1 MAKRPRRRLD
11 TDRTELL
18 GLDELFVLNGRGD
31 RNNYFAWQHEH
42 ELSRCP
48 LCSDNVIKIQDHFS
62 KTYYDCIVDS
72 GHPRVIRL
80 THEFFK
86 YRCLN
91 AECRHIFSKEIGFAS
106 KYDNVTY
113 RLENEIAHKVIEGY
127 SYSLVQ
133 GLFQDTISRQAVGQI
148 FHRWTQRNESAR
160 VIQDPPS
167 SLAILTGQ
175 AGENLYTLFLNL
187 DDGVR
192 VFDILLGVNSADIG
206 GVVRRLVPGV
216 ETVITDCDPTI
227 NDAVADFLPDALH
240 IIPVELWLRPA
251 TELYQEFAHIKIKW
265 CPVARKDSL
274 IMIPRSRITYRDEY
288 DLERLLAARPEV
300 RPAYEDY
307 SRLRELIERRGELWV
322 YEELMEWADSVCED
336 TRDYMAPSLYLLQAY
351 RSEIETQTQHREVVP
366 ARLAEYVSE
375 LENLLSQAKT
385 FSEDILKARVLY
397 SVDTDLQDWRG
408 APIQDVILT
417 LQDMDLATKRKR
429 REPYEYQ

>member
-31 RNNYFAWQHEH
+31 RNNFFAWQHEH
-42 ELSRCP
+42 ELNRCP
-48 LCSDNVIKIQDHFS
+48 LCGGNVIKIQDHFS

-72 GHPRVIRL
+72 GRPRVIRL

-91 AECRHIFSKEIGFAS
+91 EECRHIFSKEIGFAS
-106 KYDNVTY
+106 KFDNVTY
-113 RLENEIAHKVIEGY
+113 RLENEIARNVIEGY
-127 SYSLVQ
+127 SYSLIQ
-133 GLFQDTISRQAVGQI
+133 GQFQDTITRQAVGQI
-148 FHRWTQRNESAR
+148 FHRWTQRKESAR
-160 VIQDPPS
+160 TFRKPPS

-175 AGENLYTLFLNL
+175 TKESRYTLFLSL

-192 VFDILLGVNSADIG
+192 VFDVLLGVNSADIG
-206 GVVRRLVPGV
+206 AVVRKLVPGV

-227 NDAVADFLPDALH
+227 NDAVADFLPDSLH
-240 IIPVELWLRPA
+240 IIPVELWLRLA
-251 TELYQEFAHIKIKW
+251 MVLYQEFTHVKIKW
-265 CPVARKDSL
+265 CPVPRKDSL
-274 IMIPRSRITYRDEY
+274 IMIPRSRIAYRDEY
-288 DLERLLAARPEV
+288 DLERLLDARPAV
-300 RPAYEDY
+300 KPAYEDY
-307 SRLRELIERRGELWV
+307 SRLRGLIERRGELWV
-322 YEELMEWADSVCED
+322 YEELAEWADSVCDD
-336 TRDYMAPSLYLLQAY
+336 TKDFMAPSLYLLQAY
-351 RSEIETQTQHREVVP
+351 RREIEAQTQHREAVP

-375 LENLLSQAKT
+375 LEDLLSQAKT

-408 APIQDVILT
+408 VPIQDVIRT

-429 REPYEYQ
+429 RETNEYQ

>member
-1 MAKRPRRRLD
+1 MAKRTHRPLD
-11 TDRTELL
+11 TDRTGLL
-18 GLDELFVLNGRGD
+18 GLDELYVLNGRGD
-31 RNNYFAWQHEH
+31 RNNFFAWQHEH
-42 ELSRCP
+42 ELNCCP
-48 LCSDNVIKIQDHFS
+48 LCGGKAIKIQDHFA
-62 KTYYDCIVDS
+62 KTYLDYIVDS

-148 FHRWTQRNESAR
+148 FHRWTQRKESAR
-160 VIQDPPS
+160 AIQDPPS
-167 SLAILTGQ
+167 SLAILTGH
-175 AGENLYTLFLNL
+175 AGENRYTLFLNL
-187 DDGVR
+187 DDGIR
-192 VFDILLGVNSADIG
+192 VFDVLLGVDSADIG
-206 GVVRRLVPGV
+206 SVIQKLVPGV
-216 ETVITDCDPTI
+216 GTVITDCDPTI
-227 NDAVADFLPDALH
+227 NDAVANYLPSALH

-274 IMIPRSRITYRDEY
+274 IMIPRSRINRDEY

-300 RPAYEDY
+300 KPAYEDY
-307 SRLRELIERRGELWV
+307 SRLRGLIERRGELWV
-322 YEELMEWADSVCED
+322 YEELLEWADSVCDD
-336 TRDYMAPSLYLLQAY
+336 TNDFLAPSLYLLQAY
-351 RSEIETQTQHREVVP
+351 RSEIEAQTQHREAVP

-375 LENLLSQAKT
+375 LEDLLSQAKT

-397 SVDTDLQDWRG
+397 AVDTDLQDWRG
-408 APIQDVILT
+408 VPIQNVIQT

>member
-18 GLDELFVLNGRGD
+18 GLDELFVLNCRGD
-31 RNNYFAWQHEH
+31 RNNFFAWQHEH
-42 ELSRCP
+42 ELNCCP
-48 LCSDNVIKIQDHFS
+48 LCGGKAIKIQDHFA
-62 KTYYDCIVDS
+62 KTYFDYIVDS

-148 FHRWTQRNESAR
+148 FHRWTQRKESAR
-160 VIQDPPS
+160 AIQDPPS

-175 AGENLYTLFLNL
+175 AGENRYTLFLNL
-187 DDGVR
+187 DDGIR
-192 VFDILLGVNSADIG
+192 VFDVLLGVNSAEIG
-206 GVVRRLVPGV
+206 SVIRKLVPGV

-227 NDAVADFLPDALH
+227 NDAVADYLPSALH
-240 IIPVELWLRPA
+240 IIPVELWLLPA
-251 TELYQEFAHIKIKW
+251 IELYRRYAHEIIKW
-265 CPVARKDSL
+265 CTVPQKKSL
-274 IMIPRSRITYRDEY
+274 IMIPRFRITYGDEY
-288 DLERLLAARPEV
+288 ALGRLLDARPDV
-300 RPAYEDY
+300 KPAYEDY
-307 SRLRELIERRGELWV
+307 SRLRGLIERRGELWV
-322 YEELMEWADSVCED
+322 YEELLEWADSVCDD
-336 TRDYMAPSLYLLQAY
+336 TNDFLAPSLYLLQAY
-351 RSEIETQTQHREVVP
+351 RSEIEAQTQHREAVP

-375 LENLLSQAKT
+375 LEDLLSQAKT

-397 SVDTDLQDWRG
+397 AVDTDLQDWRG
-408 APIQDVILT
+408 VPIQNVIQT

-429 REPYEYQ
+429 REPNEYQ

>member
-1 MAKRPRRRLD
+1 MAKRTHRPLD
-11 TDRTELL
+11 TDRTGLL
-18 GLDELFVLNGRGD
+18 GLDELYVLNGRGD
-31 RNNYFAWQHEH
+31 RNNFFAWQHEH
-42 ELSRCP
+42 ELNCCP
-48 LCSDNVIKIQDHFS
+48 LCGGKAIKIQDHFA
-62 KTYYDCIVDS
+62 KTYFDYIVDS

-91 AECRHIFSKEIGFAS
+91 EKCRHIFSKEIGFAS
-106 KYDNVTY
+106 KFDNVTY
-113 RLENEIAHKVIEGY
+113 RLENEIARKVIEGY

-148 FHRWTQRNESAR
+148 FHRWTQRKESAR
-160 VIQDPPS
+160 AIQDPPS
-167 SLAILTGQ
+167 SLAILTGH
-175 AGENLYTLFLNL
+175 AGENRYTLFLNL
-187 DDGVR
+187 DDGIR
-192 VFDILLGVNSADIG
+192 VFDVLLGVDSADIG
-206 GVVRRLVPGV
+206 SVIQKLVPGV
-216 ETVITDCDPTI
+216 GTVITDCDPTI
-227 NDAVADFLPDALH
+227 NDAVANYLPSALH

-274 IMIPRSRITYRDEY
+274 IMIPRSRINRDEY

-300 RPAYEDY
+300 KPAYEDY
-307 SRLRELIERRGELWV
+307 SRLRGLIERRGELWV
-322 YEELMEWADSVCED
+322 YAELKEWADSVCDD
-336 TRDYMAPSLYLLQAY
+336 TNAFLAPSLYLLKEY
-351 RSEIETQTQHREVVP
+351 RSEIEAQTQHRKAVP

-375 LENLLSQAKT
+375 LEDLLSQAKT

-397 SVDTDLQDWRG
+397 AVDTDLQDWRG
-408 APIQDVILT
+408 VPIQNVIQT

>member
-1 MAKRPRRRLD
+1 MAKRTHRPLD
-11 TDRTELL
+11 TDRTGLL
-18 GLDELFVLNGRGD
+18 GLDELYVLNGRGD
-31 RNNYFAWQHEH
+31 RNNFFAWQHEH
-42 ELSRCP
+42 ELNCCP
-48 LCSDNVIKIQDHFS
+48 LCGGKAIKIQDHFA
-62 KTYYDCIVDS
+62 KTYLDYIVDS

-91 AECRHIFSKEIGFAS
+91 EKCRHIFSKEIGFAS
-106 KYDNVTY
+106 KFDNVTY
-113 RLENEIAHKVIEGY
+113 RLENEIARKVIEGY

-148 FHRWTQRNESAR
+148 FHRWTQRKESAR
-160 VIQDPPS
+160 AIQDPPS
-167 SLAILTGQ
+167 SLAILTGH
-175 AGENLYTLFLNL
+175 AGENRYTLFLNL
-187 DDGVR
+187 DDGIR
-192 VFDILLGVNSADIG
+192 VFDVLLGVDSADIG
-206 GVVRRLVPGV
+206 SVIQKLVPGV
-216 ETVITDCDPTI
+216 GTVITDCDPTI
-227 NDAVADFLPDALH
+227 NDAVANYLPSALH

-274 IMIPRSRITYRDEY
+274 IMIPRSRINRDEY

-300 RPAYEDY
+300 KPAYEDY
-307 SRLRELIERRGELWV
+307 SRLRGLIERRGELWV
-322 YEELMEWADSVCED
+322 YEELLEWADSVCDD
-336 TRDYMAPSLYLLQAY
+336 TNDFLAPSLYLLQAY
-351 RSEIETQTQHREVVP
+351 RSEIEAQTQHREAVP

-375 LENLLSQAKT
+375 LEDLLSQAKT

-397 SVDTDLQDWRG
+397 AVDTDLQDWRG
-408 APIQDVILT
+408 VPIQNVIQT

>member
-1 MAKRPRRRLD
+1 MAKRTHRPLD
-11 TDRTELL
+11 TDRTGLL
-18 GLDELFVLNGRGD
+18 GLDELYVLNGRGD
-31 RNNYFAWQHEH
+31 RNNFFAWQHEH
-42 ELSRCP
+42 ELNCCP
-48 LCSDNVIKIQDHFS
+48 LCGGKAIKIQDHFA
-62 KTYYDCIVDS
+62 KTYFDYIVDS

-91 AECRHIFSKEIGFAS
+91 EKCRHIFSKEIGFAS
-106 KYDNVTY
+106 KFDNVTY
-113 RLENEIAHKVIEGY
+113 RLENEIARKVIEGY

-148 FHRWTQRNESAR
+148 FHRWTQRKESAR
-160 VIQDPPS
+160 AIQDPPS
-167 SLAILTGQ
+167 SLAILTGH
-175 AGENLYTLFLNL
+175 AGENRYTLFLNL
-187 DDGVR
+187 DDGIR
-192 VFDILLGVNSADIG
+192 VFDVLLGVDSADIG
-206 GVVRRLVPGV
+206 SVIQKLVPGV
-216 ETVITDCDPTI
+216 GTVITDCDPTI
-227 NDAVADFLPDALH
+227 NDAVANYLPSALH

-274 IMIPRSRITYRDEY
+274 IMIPRSRINRDEY

-300 RPAYEDY
+300 KPAYEDY
-307 SRLRELIERRGELWV
+307 SRLRGLIERRGELWV
-322 YEELMEWADSVCED
+322 YEELLEWADSVCDD
-336 TRDYMAPSLYLLQAY
+336 TNDFLAPSLYLLQAY
-351 RSEIETQTQHREVVP
+351 RSEIEAQTQHREAVP

-375 LENLLSQAKT
+375 LEDLLSQAKT

-397 SVDTDLQDWRG
+397 AVDTDLQDWRG
-408 APIQDVILT
+408 VPIQNVIQT

>member
-1 MAKRPRRRLD
+1 MAKRTHRPLD
-11 TDRTELL
+11 TDRTGLL
-18 GLDELFVLNGRGD
+18 GLDELYVLNGRGD
-31 RNNYFAWQHEH
+31 RNNFFAWQHEH
-42 ELSRCP
+42 ELNCCP
-48 LCSDNVIKIQDHFS
+48 LCGGKAIKIQDHFA
-62 KTYYDCIVDS
+62 KTYLDYIVDS

-91 AECRHIFSKEIGFAS
+91 EKCRHIFSKEIGFAS
-106 KYDNVTY
+106 KFDNVTY
-113 RLENEIAHKVIEGY
+113 RLENEIARKVIEGY

-148 FHRWTQRNESAR
+148 FHRWTQRKESAR
-160 VIQDPPS
+160 AIQDPPS
-167 SLAILTGQ
+167 SLAILTGH
-175 AGENLYTLFLNL
+175 AGENRYTLFLNL
-187 DDGVR
+187 DDGIR
-192 VFDILLGVNSADIG
+192 VFDVLLGVDSADIG
-206 GVVRRLVPGV
+206 SVIQKLVPGV
-216 ETVITDCDPTI
+216 GTVITDCDPTI
-227 NDAVADFLPDALH
+227 NDAVANYLPSALH

-274 IMIPRSRITYRDEY
+274 IMIPRSRINRDEY

-300 RPAYEDY
+300 KPAYEDY
-307 SRLRELIERRGELWV
+307 SRLRGLIERRGELWV
-322 YEELMEWADSVCED
+322 YAELKEWADSVCDD
-336 TRDYMAPSLYLLQAY
+336 TNAFLAPSLYLLKEY
-351 RSEIETQTQHREVVP
+351 RSEIEAQTQHRKAVP

-375 LENLLSQAKT
+375 LEDLLSQAKT

-397 SVDTDLQDWRG
+397 AVDTDLQDWRG
-408 APIQDVILT
+408 VPIQNVIQT

>member
-1 MAKRPRRRLD
+1 MAKRPRRRLN

-31 RNNYFAWQHEH
+31 RNNFFTWQHEH
-42 ELSRCP
+42 ELNRCP
-48 LCSDNVIKIQDHFS
+48 LCGGNVIKIQDHFT
-62 KTYYDCIVDS
+62 KTYYDYIVDS

-80 THEFFK
+80 TYEFFK

-91 AECRHIFSKEIGFAS
+91 EKCRHIFSKEIGFAS
-106 KYDNVTY
+106 KFDNVTY

-127 SYSLVQ
+127 SYSLIQ

-148 FHRWTQRNESAR
+148 FHRWTQRKELAR
-160 VIQDPPS
+160 AIQDPPS

-175 AGENLYTLFLNL
+175 AGETLYTLFLNL

-206 GVVRRLVPGV
+206 AVIRKLVPGV

-227 NDAVADFLPDALH
+227 NDAVADYLPDALH

-251 TELYQEFAHIKIKW
+251 MELYQHFAHEKIKW
-265 CPVARKDSL
+265 CTVPRKESL

-288 DLERLLAARPEV
+288 DLERLLAARPEA

-307 SRLRELIERRGELWV
+307 SRLRGLIERRGELWV
-322 YEELMEWADSVCED
+322 YEELMEWANSVSED
-336 TRDYMAPSLYLLQAY
+336 TNDYLSSSLYLLQAY
-351 RSEIETQTQHREVVP
+351 RNEIEAQTQHREAVP
-366 ARLAEYVSE
+366 ARLAEYVSQ
-375 LENLLSQAKT
+375 LEALLSQAKT
-385 FSEDILKARVLY
+385 FSEDILKARMLY
-397 SVDTDLQDWRG
+397 SADADLQDWRG
-408 APIQDVILT
+408 IPIEDVIRALSGLKT
-417 LQDMDLATKRKR
+417 IDKRKR
-429 REPYEYQ
+429 SDFDDYQ